1 VVLVERGALDFARKT
16 SASLIAPRSRS
27 RSFRRSRTA
36 RRCGFRPPPGAISP
50 RYRNLASSPV
60 TRVRIPYAPPLK
72 SPAQATFRVLGLTL
86 LGSWRVT
93 KGLGAHDCNTIDT
106 RRRTPRLSARRQLG
120 TQNVGTSVRD
130 LAGLSL
136 RPPPPG
142 ARRRQ
147 FQRFAAFAA
156 LATGTSPP
164 GVAISRPADVIDV
177 SRLLRELPAQSA
189 GRVVRV

>member
-147 FQRFAAFAA
+147 FHDS
-156 LATGTSPP
+156 LPSPP
-164 GVAISRPADVIDV
+164 SRQAPRRRAWLFRARRTSSTYLGYFESCPRRAPA
-177 SRLLRELPAQSA
+177 
-189 GRVVRV
+189 G